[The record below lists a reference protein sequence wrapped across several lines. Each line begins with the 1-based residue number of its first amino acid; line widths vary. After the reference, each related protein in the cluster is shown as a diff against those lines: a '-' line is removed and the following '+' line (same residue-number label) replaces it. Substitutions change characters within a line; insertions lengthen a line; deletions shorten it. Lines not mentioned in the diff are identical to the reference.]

1 LDCDVIQADGGTRTA
16 SITGACVALHDAFMQ
31 MLEKQQI
38 EAMPL
43 KQWVAAISAGIL
55 QGEPVLDLCYEED
68 SQADVDMNVVI
79 TEDGRFV
86 EIQGTAEAEPFDDA
100 QLKTMLRAARKGI
113 RGLIKEQ
120 KKAAGVL

>member
-1 LDCDVIQADGGTRTA
+1 
-16 SITGACVALHDAFMQ
+16 
-31 MLEKQQI
+31 
-38 EAMPL
+38 MPL

>member
-1 LDCDVIQADGGTRTA
+1 
-16 SITGACVALHDAFMQ
+16 
-31 MLEKQQI
+31 
-38 EAMPL
+38 
-43 KQWVAAISAGIL
+43 
-55 QGEPVLDLCYEED
+55 
-68 SQADVDMNVVI
+68 MNVVI